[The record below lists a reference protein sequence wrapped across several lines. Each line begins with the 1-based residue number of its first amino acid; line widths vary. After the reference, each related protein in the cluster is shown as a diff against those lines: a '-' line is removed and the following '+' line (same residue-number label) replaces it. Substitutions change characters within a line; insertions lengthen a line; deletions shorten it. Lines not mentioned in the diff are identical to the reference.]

1 MSVVVGLLSETRMK
15 KLLMLGLGWVK
26 RGRGHLVVRTV
37 AATFTMVFGSALF
50 DVVNYRRRMS
60 ETGKR
65 INPTYEVLITNHLL
79 ETSLM
84 AIVGVK
90 CNKECRMMTAR
101 SRIDKNIVDISL
113 KIVSNP
119 SGGPFAFEGSMQY
132 LSH

>member
-1 MSVVVGLLSETRMK
+1 MIPLPLLFTLAFLEMSVVVGLLSETRMK

-84 AIVGVK
+84 GF
-90 CNKECRMMTAR
+90 CLFLYML
-101 SRIDKNIVDISL
+101 IDRLHCYMRQLLEDTKNSSQL
-113 KIVSNP
+113 N
-119 SGGPFAFEGSMQY
+119 
-132 LSH
+132 